1 MPDARELIAETRAQ
15 LASVEEQM
23 MAHPYLAALEAKR
36 FQLVR
41 LKLFPGEQRYI
52 ISSDLRSIGLLINRH
67 AHLPSRDYLLA
78 LIAGEASALE
88 TLSDLATALGMTE
101 EELLAYEPMPDCQA
115 YPAYVAWLAAYGSDA
130 DFAAA
135 FLVNLPAWGAA
146 CGRVSAALRSQYN
159 LDAKATAFLDA
170 FAAPA
175 EGFEESS
182 LEVIQ
187 GGLDRG
193 IEPKTIARSA
203 RMIQAYELQ
212 YWDALYQAS
221 DA

>member
-1 MPDARELIAETRAQ
+1 MPDAKQLITETREQ
-15 LASVEEQM
+15 LADVEQRM
-23 MAHPYLAALEAKR
+23 IDHPYLAAVEAKR
-36 FQLVR
+36 FSIEKLR
-41 LKLFPGEQRYI
+41 LFPGEQRYI

-78 LIAGEASALE
+78 LLAGEAAALE
-88 TLSDLATALGMTE
+88 TLNDLAAALIMTSD
-101 EELLAYEPMPDCQA
+101 ELLAYEPLPGCQA

-146 CGRVSAALRSQYN
+146 CGRVSAALRSEYN
-159 LDAKATAFLDA
+159 LDEKATAFLDA
-170 FAAPA
+170 FATPA

-187 GGLDRG
+187 AGLDRG
-193 IEPKTIARSA
+193 LDPKTIARSA

-212 YWDALYQAS
+212 YWDTLYQAS

>member
-1 MPDARELIAETRAQ
+1 MDARLLITETREQ
-15 LASVEEQM
+15 LASVEQRM
-23 MAHPYLAALEAKR
+23 IDHPYLTAIEAKR
-36 FQLVR
+36 FPVER
-41 LKLFPGEQRYI
+41 LRLFPGEQRYI

-78 LIAGEASALE
+78 LLAGEASALE
-88 TLSDLATALGMTE
+88 TVNDLATGLGMTRDD
-101 EELLAYEPMPDCQA
+101 LLAFEPMPGCQA

-146 CGRVSAALRSQYN
+146 CGRVSAALRSQYS
-159 LDAKATAFLDA
+159 LDETATAFLDA

-175 EGFEESS
+175 PDFEDAS
-182 LEVIQ
+182 LTVIQ

-193 IEPKTIARSA
+193 LDPKTIARAA

-212 YWDALYQAS
+212 YWDTLYEAS
-221 DA
+221 EA

>member
-1 MPDARELIAETRAQ
+1 MDARQLITETRQQ
-15 LASVEEQM
+15 LASVEQRM
-23 MAHPYLAALEAKR
+23 IGHPYLAALEAKR
-36 FQLVR
+36 FPVEKLR
-41 LKLFPGEQRYI
+41 LFPGEQRYI

-78 LIAGEASALE
+78 LLAGEASALE
-88 TLSDLATALGMTE
+88 AVNDLAAGLAMTRD
-101 EELLAYEPMPDCQA
+101 ELLAYEPMPGCQA

-159 LDAKATAFLDA
+159 LDEKATAFLDA

-175 EGFEESS
+175 GDFEEAS

-187 GGLDRG
+187 DGLDRG
-193 IEPKTIARSA
+193 LDPKTIARAA

-212 YWDALYQAS
+212 YWDTLYQAS
-221 DA
+221 QA

>member
-1 MPDARELIAETRAQ
+1 MTDARELIGETRHE
-15 LASVEEQM
+15 LASVEQRM
-23 MAHPYLAALEAKR
+23 MEHPYLAALEAKR
-36 FQLVR
+36 FPVER
-41 LKLFPGEQRYI
+41 LRLFPGEQRYI
-52 ISSDLRSIGLLINRH
+52 ITSDLRSIGLLINRH

-78 LIAGEASALE
+78 LLAGEAAALE
-88 TLSDLATALGMTE
+88 ALEELASALGMTGDD
-101 EELLAYEPMPDCQA
+101 LLAYEPMPGCQA

-146 CGRVSAALRSQYN
+146 CGRVSAALRSQYG
-159 LDAKATAFLDA
+159 LAQPATAFLDA
-170 FAAPA
+170 FASPA

-187 GGLDRG
+187 HGLDRG
-193 IEPKTIARSA
+193 LDPKTIARSA
-203 RMIQAYELQ
+203 RMIQAYEIM
-212 YWDALYQAS
+212 YWDALYEAS

>member
-1 MPDARELIAETRAQ
+1 MPDAKQLITETREQ
-15 LASVEEQM
+15 LADVEQRM
-23 MAHPYLAALEAKR
+23 IDHPYLAAIEAKR
-36 FQLVR
+36 FPIEKLR
-41 LKLFPGEQRYI
+41 LFPGEQRYI

-78 LIAGEASALE
+78 LLAGEAAALE
-88 TLSDLATALGMTE
+88 TLNDLAAALIMTSD
-101 EELLAYEPMPDCQA
+101 ELLTYEPMPGCQA

-146 CGRVSAALRSQYN
+146 CGRVSAALRSEYN
-159 LDAKATAFLDA
+159 LDEKATAFLDA

-187 GGLDRG
+187 AGLDRG
-193 IEPKTIARSA
+193 LDPKTIARSA

-212 YWDALYQAS
+212 YWDTLYEAS
-221 DA
+221 EA

>member
-1 MPDARELIAETRAQ
+1 MDARALIAETRRQ
-15 LASVEEQM
+15 LAPLEERM
-23 MAHPYLAALEAKR
+23 SDHPYLAALEARR
-36 FQLVR
+36 FPLEKLR
-41 LKLFPGEQRYI
+41 LFAGEQRYI

-78 LIAGEASALE
+78 LLAGEASALE
-88 TLSDLATALGMTE
+88 TLADLATALGISQDDQD
-101 EELLAYEPMPDCQA
+101 AYEPMPGCQA

-146 CGRVSAALRSQYN
+146 CGRVSAALRSQYS
-159 LDAKATAFLDA
+159 LDSKATAFLDA

-175 EGFEESS
+175 DGFEESS

-193 IEPKTIARSA
+193 IDPKTIARAA
-203 RMIQAYELQ
+203 RMIQAYEIQ
-212 YWDALYQAS
+212 YWDTLYEAS
-221 DA
+221 NR

>member
-1 MPDARELIAETRAQ
+1 MDARQLITETREH
-15 LASVEEQM
+15 LAIVEKRM
-23 MAHPYLAALEAKR
+23 IDHPYLAALETKR
-36 FQLVR
+36 YATER
-41 LKLFPGEQRYI
+41 LRVFPGEQRYI

-78 LIAGEASALE
+78 LLAGEASALE
-88 TLSDLATALGMTE
+88 TVNDLAAGLGMSRDD
-101 EELLAYEPMPDCQA
+101 LLAYEPMPGCQA

-146 CGRVSAALRSQYN
+146 CGRVSAALRSQYG
-159 LDAKATAFLDA
+159 LDETATAFLDA

-187 GGLDRG
+187 AGLDRG
-193 IEPKTIARSA
+193 LDPKTIARAA

-212 YWDALYQAS
+212 YWDTLYEAS
-221 DA
+221 EA